1 MNLDEAKN
9 YAHRLLMDLG
19 FSRDVMSQS
28 PFQMSGGQMRKIAIV
43 SILAMNPDI
52 IVVDEPTAGL
62 DPQSKRQV
70 MRLLK
75 SLQTDENKAI
85 ILISHD
91 MNEVARYADEVIVMK
106 EGSIVSQTSP
116 KELFKDKKYWRI
128 GILVCQKL
136 FSYNMT
142 LNKNIKQN

>member
-1 MNLDEAKN
+1 
-9 YAHRLLMDLG
+9 
-19 FSRDVMSQS
+19 MSQS

-52 IVVDEPTAGL
+52 IVVDEPQQDL
-62 DPQSKRQV
+62 IHNKRQV

-75 SLQTDENKAI
+75 SLQTDQNKAI

-106 EGSIVSQTSP
+106 EGSIVS
-116 KELFKDKKYWRI
+116 
-128 GILVCQKL
+128 
-136 FSYNMT
+136 
-142 LNKNIKQN
+142 NITKIALQR

>member
-1 MNLDEAKN
+1 
-9 YAHRLLMDLG
+9 MDLG

-75 SLQTDENKAI
+75 SLQTDENKTI

-116 KELFKDKKYWRI
+116 KSSSKIKKNWRI
-128 GILVCQKL
+128 GILVFQKL

-142 LNKNIKQN
+142 LNKNI

>member
-1 MNLDEAKN
+1 
-9 YAHRLLMDLG
+9 
-19 FSRDVMSQS
+19 MSQS

-43 SILAMNPDI
+43 SVLAMNPDI

-75 SLQTDENKAI
+75 SLQTDENKTI

-116 KELFKDKKYWRI
+116 KELFKRKVGGVAYWVARHRSVTI
-128 GILVCQKL
+128 
-136 FSYNMT
+136 
-142 LNKNIKQN
+142 

>member
-1 MNLDEAKN
+1 
-9 YAHRLLMDLG
+9 
-19 FSRDVMSQS
+19 
-28 PFQMSGGQMRKIAIV
+28 
-43 SILAMNPDI
+43 MNP
-52 IVVDEPTAGL
+52 PAGL

-75 SLQTDENKAI
+75 SLRTDENKAI

-116 KELFKDKKYWRI
+116 KELFKD
-128 GILVCQKL
+128 QKL
-136 FSYNMT
+136 ADWHIGLPEIVELQYDFEQ
-142 LNKNIKQN
+142 KNQTKLKDIALTEEAFVSLYKEWQHEK

>member
-1 MNLDEAKN
+1 
-9 YAHRLLMDLG
+9 
-19 FSRDVMSQS
+19 
-28 PFQMSGGQMRKIAIV
+28 
-43 SILAMNPDI
+43 MNPQQ
-52 IVVDEPTAGL
+52 T

-116 KELFKDKKYWRI
+116 KELFKDKKKLADWHI
-128 GILVCQKL
+128 GLPEIVQLP
-136 FSYNMT
+136 
-142 LNKNIKQN
+142 I

>member
-116 KELFKDKKYWRI
+116 KELFKDKKIGGLAYWFARNCSVTI
-128 GILVCQKL
+128 
-136 FSYNMT
+136 
-142 LNKNIKQN
+142 